1 MLFSTYHIN
10 ISHPLSNVILLI
22 RMFAGQRDMKTRT
35 FRKISVIKIHV
46 CFSSPIV
53 LVYHYILFICRQNL
67 QNKMLLITSFN
78 QIVIHDLQT

>member
-35 FRKISVIKIHV
+35 FRKISV
-46 CFSSPIV
+46 
-53 LVYHYILFICRQNL
+53 
-67 QNKMLLITSFN
+67 
-78 QIVIHDLQT
+78 